1 LLDEYD
7 VAPLNGMA
15 TALAHKQEFEKA
27 IDYCNKV
34 ISIDKNNRDALTTLG
49 SIYRT
54 LEKYPTALKYLNKSL
69 IIKYEKVVEKVR
81 DMTIEE
87 MIQSK

>member
-1 LLDEYD
+1 
-7 VAPLNGMA
+7 
-15 TALAHKQEFEKA
+15 
-27 IDYCNKV
+27 
-34 ISIDKNNRDALTTLG
+34 
-49 SIYRT
+49 